1 MPDWATGEFV
11 SITRTRDEL
20 TVVCCQE
27 HVPDGVR
34 CEADWRCLRVAGQL
48 DFSLVGVIAS
58 LSGTLASAGIG
69 VFVVSTFD
77 TNYLLVKETD
87 LDAAVESLIEM
98 DNNVQGLN
106 RN

>member
-1 MPDWATGEFV
+1 M
-11 SITRTRDEL
+11 
-20 TVVCCQE
+20 
-27 HVPDGVR
+27 
-34 CEADWRCLRVAGQL
+34 
-48 DFSLVGVIAS
+48 VGVIAS

-77 TNYLLVKETD
+77 TDYLLVKETE

-98 DNNVQGLN
+98 DNNVQGLD